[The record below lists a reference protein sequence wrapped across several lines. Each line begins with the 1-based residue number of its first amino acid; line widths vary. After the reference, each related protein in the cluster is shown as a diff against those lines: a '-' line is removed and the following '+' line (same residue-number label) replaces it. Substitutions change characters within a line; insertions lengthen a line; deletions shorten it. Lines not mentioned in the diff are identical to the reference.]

1 MGINYANE
9 PYEFICR
16 IAAFAHGRRTCLL
29 EFAIV
34 LKLKNNKKTFQRGNA
49 TAVNES
55 TLRMWLDQP
64 KKLIPIWLFP
74 FFIFQDNVTAIRCN

>member
-1 MGINYANE
+1 MIHNYHEQAITPNCQNIVME
-9 PYEFICR
+9 KMKKEKAKWELIMLMSLMNSF
-16 IAAFAHGRRTCLL
+16 AAFAHGRRTCLL

-55 TLRMWLDQP
+55 TLRMWLD
-64 KKLIPIWLFP
+64 
-74 FFIFQDNVTAIRCN
+74 